1 RMVRPSWS
9 KAQHA
14 RGAMA
19 KETGARKRSSK
30 RSKAATAL
38 APKTAKRRTAQRA
51 TSKFPRADTSAASG
65 AQAEQP
71 PPQKVEMPR
80 IEPPPRVELDMEGS
94 AQWLKRMDRRKAT
107 FLCTFEWSLSYFSH
121 RMESYYTQRAR
132 THWVLWLKRYDDN
145 R

>member
-1 RMVRPSWS
+1 
-9 KAQHA
+9 
-14 RGAMA
+14 
-19 KETGARKRSSK
+19 
-30 RSKAATAL
+30 
-38 APKTAKRRTAQRA
+38 
-51 TSKFPRADTSAASG
+51 
-65 AQAEQP
+65 
-71 PPQKVEMPR
+71 R

-145 R
+145 RGRWENPIAVARCAWKGLDWDKDAAMILLAAVFVDDKRRFDLGRFGINNTGLLSMEELDAVADTVWG